1 MGLISYIGLRVYDPN
16 IAIMTSGWC
25 LQLRGLGFKKQE
37 GRDSAQCHAPSSAT
51 NARVLSRIEV
61 RTPMTLDF
69 NRTRDTVAYTD
80 RNSST
85 HVSMLVV
92 VPVLRPAATVAAAV
106 AAIL

>member
-1 MGLISYIGLRVYDPN
+1 MYDPN
-16 IAIMTSGWC
+16 IAIMTSLWC

-51 NARVLSRIEV
+51 SARVLRRIEA